1 MDETFDPASAPEATR
16 VAYYGALFAM
26 AHADGSIDKD
36 ELQALFAMV
45 DFEGLSDDARCTVC
59 SYLKDPPALADALL
73 PLWKAEEV
81 LRFSLM
87 FNLVEI
93 AYANDVVT
101 PEERHVLAEAGRV
114 LCITKPQIEAIE
126 RFVRELKVVRA
137 RGVNDNEA
145 ADHADLADADAVKRV
160 AAGLPAVGIPIA
172 AVSVLG
178 SVGGLSAAGITSGLA
193 ALGLGLGMVPGIGV
207 AIIGGTAI
215 YGGLSKVLDIG
226 GGRAKERTREAKD
239 HARAEA
245 QRKAQRVI
253 RNMQQTIE
261 FLVCR
266 VQALEDAVAKLQ
278 DAAADAEANREA
290 IRVLNE
296 LIRALKQLI
305 ERRKFEL
312 GDA

>member
-1 MDETFDPASAPEATR
+1 MDETFDPSSAPEATR

-36 ELQALFAMV
+36 ELQAIFALV
-45 DFEGLSDDARCTVC
+45 DFKGLSDDARRTVC
-59 SYLKDPPALADALL
+59 SYLGDPPALADTLM
-73 PLWKAEEV
+73 PLRKAERV

-87 FNLVEI
+87 VNLVEI
-93 AYANDVVT
+93 AYANDEVT
-101 PEERHVLAEAGRV
+101 LEERDALAQAGRV
-114 LCITKPQIEAIE
+114 LYSTKEQIEAIE
-126 RFVRELKVVRA
+126 RWVRKLKVVCA
-137 RGVNDNEA
+137 RGLDDNHA
-145 ADHADLADADAVKRV
+145 ADALKTA

-172 AVSVLG
+172 AVSLLG

-207 AIIGGTAI
+207 AIISGTVI
-215 YGGLSKVLDIG
+215 YSGLSKVLDIG

-305 ERRKFEL
+305 EKRKFEL
-312 GDA
+312 GDV

>member
-1 MDETFDPASAPEATR
+1 MDETFDPSSAPEATR

-26 AHADGSIDKD
+26 AAVDGSIDKD
-36 ELQALFAMV
+36 EIDAIFAV
-45 DFEGLSDDARCTVC
+45 VKFEGLSADAQRTVRG
-59 SYLKDPPALADALL
+59 YLVDPPALADTLI
-73 PLWKAEEV
+73 PLRKAEKV

-87 FNLVEI
+87 VNLVKI
-93 AYANDVVT
+93 AYANDEVT
-101 PEERHVLAEAGRV
+101 PEERSALAQAQRV
-114 LCITKPQIEAIE
+114 LCITDPQVEAIE
-126 RFVRELKVVRA
+126 RFVRKLKAVHA
-137 RGVNDNEA
+137 RGLDDN
-145 ADHADLADADAVKRV
+145 HAVDALKTA

-193 ALGLGLGMVPGIGV
+193 ALGLGFGMVPGIVV

-215 YGGLSKVLDIG
+215 YGGLSKALDIG
-226 GGRAKERTREAKD
+226 GRQAKEC
-239 HARAEA
+239 ARAERDRRA
-245 QRKAQRVI
+245 QLVI

-261 FLVCR
+261 FLICR
-266 VQALEDAVAKLQ
+266 VQELLAA
-278 DAAADAEANREA
+278 AAADAEANREA

-296 LIRALKQLI
+296 RMTALKQLI